1 MLLYGA
7 RYLKTLKITIMLLP
21 DNIHPENTI
30 YYNGA
35 LVLQSL
41 QHKNVQTLIE
51 LYQNVRIKR
60 DMSFSI
66 LILCLDWLY
75 LIDVAEMNDKGEVKL
90 CS

>member
-1 MLLYGA
+1 ML
-7 RYLKTLKITIMLLP
+7 IP
-21 DNIHPENTI
+21 DNIHPDNTI

-41 QHKNVQTLIE
+41 QNKDDQDLFE
-51 LYQNVRIKR
+51 LYQNVKLTRNI
-60 DMSFSI
+60 SFSV

-75 LIDVAEMNDKGEVKL
+75 LIDVAEINSKGKVKL

>member
-41 QHKNVQTLIE
+41 QQKNVQTLIE
-51 LYQNVRIKR
+51 LYQNVRNKR

-75 LIDVAEMNDKGEVKL
+75 LIDVAEINDKGEVKL

>member
-1 MLLYGA
+1 
-7 RYLKTLKITIMLLP
+7 MLLP

-35 LVLQSL
+35 FVLQSL
-41 QHKNVQTLIE
+41 QENNEQSLIE
-51 LYQNVRIKR
+51 LYQNVKLKKDI
-60 DMSFSI
+60 SFSI

-75 LIDVAEMNDKGEVKL
+75 LIDLANINEKGVVRL